1 MGSVA
6 RGRTRPDLVAV
17 PDPMFHVMALGAF
30 LGVALEF
37 AAFFLMPWLLARA
50 AFIRVGVTR
59 RIPLGPKA
67 REALST
73 APAHAG
79 GYREP
84 AARRFDLSRLGLPE
98 TLAVP
103 GFVAKLYP
111 ARGFAIARAPYT
123 FTNKVVALARVDI
136 VEHDGAIEVRGRFI
150 PVTWL
155 TLALVVPLFGVGTLV
170 ANGASRDTFESIAMG
185 AVFLAVN
192 IGVGYFFS
200 RRAMANAVD
209 GVYRQVEL
217 AVYAANQ

>member
-1 MGSVA
+1 MS
-6 RGRTRPDLVAV
+6 
-17 PDPMFHVMALGAF
+17 DPLFHVISLVVF
-30 LGVALEF
+30 FGVALEF

-50 AFIRVGVTR
+50 AFIRVGETR

-67 REALST
+67 REALTT
-73 APAHAG
+73 APDHSG
-79 GYREP
+79 GYREA
-84 AARRFDLSRLGLPE
+84 AARRFDLARLGLPE
-98 TLAVP
+98 TLNVP
-103 GFVAKLYP
+103 GFVAKLYA

-123 FTNKVVALARVDI
+123 FTNKVIALARVDI
-136 VEHDGAIEVRGRFI
+136 VEHDGAVEVRGRFI

-155 TLALVVPLFGVGTLV
+155 SLALAVPLLGIGTLV
-170 ANGASRDTFESIAMG
+170 TNGASRGAFESIAIG

-209 GVYRQVEL
+209 GVFRQVEL